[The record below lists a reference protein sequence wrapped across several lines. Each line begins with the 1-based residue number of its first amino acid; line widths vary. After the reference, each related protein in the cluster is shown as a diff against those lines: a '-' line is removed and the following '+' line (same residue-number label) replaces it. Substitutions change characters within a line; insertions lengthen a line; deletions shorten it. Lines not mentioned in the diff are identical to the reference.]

1 MGQLTVRDVDDALI
15 AALKA
20 RAAANGRSM
29 EAEHRQLLRAALDAD
44 RRAVEEF
51 RAAAAR
57 LRARIGPAAHG
68 TPADAP
74 RAEDVVRAMRDAR

>member
-29 EAEHRQLLRAALDAD
+29 EAEHRQLLREALDAD
-44 RRAVEEF
+44 RRAVEDF

-57 LRARIGPAAHG
+57 LRARIGAPPPG